1 MGLGSA
7 PGGPTLRGVTD
18 ETLPF
23 GARFFLAFAAFFA
36 VLFDGAFAARVEK
49 LRRGA
54 PELPP
59 APEPEPEP
67 EPPAHE
73 ERDLEPALQLLS
85 LLQREGRLVDFLQ
98 QDIADFSDA
107 DIGAA
112 ARVVHDG
119 CARALGAHAKIEP
132 LRSESEGARLTLEA
146 GFDAAALKLTGNVA
160 GKPPFSGV
168 LRHRGWRAASIELP
182 ELVGD
187 YDASV
192 LAPAEVEL

>member
-1 MGLGSA
+1 M
-7 PGGPTLRGVTD
+7 TE

-23 GARFFLAFAAFFA
+23 GTRFFLAFAAFFA
-36 VLFDGAFAARVEK
+36 VLFDGTFAARVQK
-49 LRRGA
+49 LKSGA

-67 EPPAHE
+67 PPAPAAQ
-73 ERDLEPALQLLS
+73 ERNLEPALQLLS

-119 CARALGAHAKIEP
+119 CAKALGAHAKVEP
-132 LRSESEGARLTLEA
+132 LRSENEGARVTLEA
-146 GFDAAALKLTGNVA
+146 GFDAAAVKLTGNVS

-187 YDASV
+187 YDATV